1 LEGSEVAL
9 RNAQLT
15 RAGYE
20 RLKEELAAMK
30 QKRVTTID
38 EVKTAREYGDL
49 KENGEYHAA
58 REAYGWLEARIRDLE
73 AKLDGAVVLE
83 GEAGADEVSLGVPV
97 VVRNDESGEVF
108 HYTIVDAAEMDYVDN
123 GISMES
129 PLGECLLGYRVG
141 EVADVETPRGYVP
154 YTILS
159 VGD

>member
-1 LEGSEVAL
+1 MAL

-20 RLKEELAAMK
+20 RLQQELAEMK
-30 QKRVTTID
+30 AKRVVTID

-58 REAYGWLEARIRDLE
+58 REAYGWLEARIKALE
-73 AKLDGAVVLE
+73 AKLDGAKVIE
-83 GEAGADEVSLGVPV
+83 DADADEVSLGVPI
-97 VVRNDESGEVF
+97 VVRNDDTGEVF
-108 HYTIVDAAEMDYVDN
+108 HFTIVDAAEMDYVDN

-141 EVADVETPRGYVP
+141 EVADLETPKGYVP
-154 YTILS
+154 YTILA